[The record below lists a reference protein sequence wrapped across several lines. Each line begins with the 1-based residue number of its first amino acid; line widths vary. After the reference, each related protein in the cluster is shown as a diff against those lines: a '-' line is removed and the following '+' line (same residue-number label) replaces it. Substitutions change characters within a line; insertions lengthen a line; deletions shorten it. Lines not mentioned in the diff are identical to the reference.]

1 MLNSTVENKQKLRTA
16 MDLSISDIALTVVM
30 FVSVTRSVVGLV
42 SDVIQTVV
50 RFASSVVDVIS
61 FEVVICVVLAVD
73 SFMVLGDV

>member
-50 RFASSVVDVIS
+50 RFAPSVVDVIS

-73 SFMVLGDV
+73 SFMVLDDV